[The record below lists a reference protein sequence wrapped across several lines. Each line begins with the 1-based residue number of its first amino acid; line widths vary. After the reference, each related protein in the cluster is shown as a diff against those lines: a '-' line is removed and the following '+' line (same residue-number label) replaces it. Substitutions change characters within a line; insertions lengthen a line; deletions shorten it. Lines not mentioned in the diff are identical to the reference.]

1 MGFETAVVLGAA
13 WLAVSS
19 LAMLFVAALS
29 QAAARPRP
37 RLAQTVDLLPAIHAA
52 AVAPRVTR
60 VHVVNK
66 YKGSASRPSLTLLG
80 NHQPAKLGS

>member
-1 MGFETAVVLGAA
+1 MGFETAILLGVA
-13 WLAVSS
+13 WLGLSS

-29 QAAARPRP
+29 HAAARPRP
-37 RLAQTVDLLPAIHAA
+37 LPPQTVDLLPAMRLAA
-52 AVAPRVTR
+52 AARPTR

-66 YKGSASRPSLTLLG
+66 YKGSASRPSLSLLG